1 MKLEPRFEPAVVE
14 ELRTRGHDVELLAP
28 YDEAVGHAGAILR
41 DANGVL
47 QGGSDPRSD
56 GGVAAW

>member
-1 MKLEPRFEPAVVE
+1 MLDAF
-14 ELRTRGHDVELLAP
+14 D
-28 YDEAVGHAGAILR
+28 DAVGHAGMIVR
-41 DANGVL
+41 DASGVL